1 LDDLCLETE
10 TEEDNNK
17 SPKQEDQ
24 QKSYFVG
31 VRYLWVHSEYRRK
44 KIAARLLDSIRS
56 HFLFGQIIESHE
68 IAFTQL
74 TENGFQFAQ
83 SYSRSDRIAC
93 YQPNL
98 SWIVRG

>member
-93 YQPNL
+93 YQPDL
-98 SWIVRG
+98 S